1 MDGWHMTGLDDN
13 FPIRQALPVGVQF
26 GARLAGLSFPEKDL
40 CNILYA
46 INITSIPIASERW
59 AWVN

>member
-1 MDGWHMTGLDDN
+1 MDEWHITDLDNN

-26 GARLAGLSFPEKDL
+26 GARLARLSFPEKDL

-46 INITSIPIASERW
+46 INSHQFL
-59 AWVN
+59 